1 VTSTAESRGSL
12 VHATGLTKSY
22 KRTVALRGV
31 DIDVAAGEVVGLL
44 GPNGAGKSTL
54 TKVLCGLVRPDGGS
68 ATIGGAPAGSI
79 SARSQVG
86 YLAELFRFPGWASAQ
101 EVLITHQQLAGRP
114 TAGGDIDERERLL
127 AEVGLTHAADTRVE
141 AMSKGMQ
148 QRLGL
153 AQAMVGDPAVL
164 LLDEPTSALDPAGR
178 HTVREVLSR
187 ARDRGT
193 AVLLNTHLLGEVE
206 LLADRV
212 VLIDAGRVVAA
223 GTISELTGGHGVT
236 VETDQGRVEH
246 PNAPRDTI
254 PDLVAQL
261 VADGRRVYAVIPH
274 RSTLEELYMELVGDR
289 ETQR

>member
-1 VTSTAESRGSL
+1 MTVADEPILQAR
-12 VHATGLTKSY
+12 GLTKSY
-22 KRTVALRGV
+22 RATAALRGV

-54 TKVLCGLVRPDGGS
+54 TKLLCGLVRADSGT
-68 ATIGGAPAGSI
+68 ATIGGAPAGSTP
-79 SARSQVG
+79 ARSRIG
-86 YLAELFRFPGWASAQ
+86 YLAELFRFPGWATAE
-101 EVLITHQQLAGRP
+101 EVLTTHQRLVHR
-114 TAGGDIDERERLL
+114 TSGDPAAERQALL
-127 AEVGLTHAADTRVE
+127 SEVGLGHAALTRIE

-153 AQAMVGDPAVL
+153 AQALIGGPSLL

-178 HTVREVLSR
+178 HTVREVLAR

-212 VLIDAGRVVAA
+212 VLIDAGKVVAQGA
-223 GTISELTGGHGVT
+223 VAELTAVHGVT
-236 VETDQGRVEH
+236 VETDQGRTDHPDVSRDQIPALVKRLIRAGRSIYSVE
-246 PNAPRDTI
+246 
-254 PDLVAQL
+254 
-261 VADGRRVYAVIPH
+261 PH
-274 RSTLEELYMELVGDR
+274 RSTLEDLYLELVGDR

>member
-1 VTSTAESRGSL
+1 MSATAEPFL
-12 VHATGLTKSY
+12 HARGLTKSY
-22 KRTVALRGV
+22 KTTAALRGV

-54 TKVLCGLVRPDGGS
+54 TKLLCGLVRADSGT
-68 ATIGGAPAGSI
+68 ATIGGSPAGSTP
-79 SARSQVG
+79 ARSHIG
-86 YLAELFRFPGWASAQ
+86 YLAELFRFPGWATAE
-101 EVLITHQQLAGRP
+101 EVLTTHQRLVHRP
-114 TAGGDIDERERLL
+114 SEDPKAERHALL
-127 AEVGLTHAADTRVE
+127 AEVGLGNAASTRVE

-153 AQAMVGDPAVL
+153 AQALIGGPKVL

-206 LLADRV
+206 MLADRV
-212 VLIDAGRVVAA
+212 VLIDAGKVVAQGA
-223 GTISELTGGHGVT
+223 VAELTAVQGVT
-236 VETDQGRVEH
+236 IETDEGRVDH
-246 PNAPRDTI
+246 AGIGRDKI
-254 PDLVAQL
+254 PALVERL
-261 VADGRRVYAVIPH
+261 VREGRSIYSVEPH
-274 RSTLEELYMELVGDR
+274 RSTLEDLYLERVGDR